1 MDSRVQPPIKD
12 LLLGALR
19 QFDLVSSLDAGRL
32 RGFLATSSGA
42 SRLLRVSSASL
53 GRGPRPLST
62 RPRRKTRIYPVNI
75 FAPAVTPLPGA
86 GPVGVV
92 KLLKQIGVNRRRC

>member
-1 MDSRVQPPIKD
+1 VDSNVQPPIKD

-53 GRGPRPLST
+53 GRGRRLLST
-62 RPRRKTRIYPVNI
+62 RPRRKTRISSQHLRACRYPV
-75 FAPAVTPLPGA
+75 A
-86 GPVGVV
+86 
-92 KLLKQIGVNRRRC
+92 RRRSSGRRQAS